1 MFRFEN
7 MSALMLLWMVP
18 VLVGISI
25 IASGRAR
32 AKMNRIM
39 GEKLVPFL
47 TSSVSVRRRRWK
59 LILQCVVLILMVFAL
74 ARPQM
79 GQSKQ
84 EIKSEGV
91 ELVFVVDVSDSMMAE
106 DVRPNRLEQAKTEL
120 SKLIDLMPGNKIGV
134 VAFAGSAA
142 VMSPLTTDPNSL
154 RMYLDSLSPN
164 SVSAQGTNFQSAIE
178 EAAEAFKRGGVDADD
193 TVKVTRVIVV
203 ASDGED
209 HEPGA
214 NAAAEKLTKEGIR
227 IFALAYGTE
236 KGAPIPVRDSMGFMR
251 GYKKD
256 KSGQTVLTTVKG
268 AALQALAQSGKGTF
282 YHAAFGGSHIQN
294 LASDISK
301 LEKTQFDSEIA
312 TQYDEKFQIFLL
324 LAVLLA
330 LIEILMGE
338 RAAASRVWK
347 GRFEVT
353 S

>member
-7 MSALMLLWMVP
+7 SSAFLLLWFIP
-18 VLVGISI
+18 I
-25 IASGRAR
+25 IFMIAVIFTRRSRH
-32 AKMNRIM
+32 KLKKVM

-47 TSSVSVRRRRWK
+47 TSSVSLPRRRWK
-59 LILQCVVLILMVFAL
+59 LILQCLALVLMIIAL

-120 SKLIDLMPGNKIGV
+120 AKLVDLMPGNKIGV

-142 VMSPLTTDPNSL
+142 VMSPLTTDPSSL
-154 RMYLDSLSPN
+154 KMYLESLSTT
-164 SVSAQGTNFQSAIE
+164 SVSSQGTNFEAAIT
-178 EAAEAFKRGGVDADD
+178 EAAEAFKRGGVEADD
-193 TVKVTRVIVV
+193 TTKVTRVIVI

-214 NAAAEKLTKEGIR
+214 IAAAEKLTNEGTR

-236 KGAPIPVRDSMGFMR
+236 KGAPIPLRDAMGFQR

-256 KSGQTVLTTVKG
+256 RSGQTVLTTVKG
-268 AALQALAQSGKGTF
+268 QALEALAQAGKGSF
-282 YHAAFGGSHIQN
+282 YHAAFGGSHIQKI
-294 LASDISK
+294 ASDIDK
-301 LEKTQFDSEIA
+301 LEKTEFESEIA
-312 TQYDEKFQIFLL
+312 TQYDERFQIFLL
-324 LAVLLA
+324 LGILIALL
-330 LIEILMGE
+330 EILLGE
-338 RAAASRVWK
+338 RAPASKMWK
-347 GRFEVT
+347 GRFEVNT
-353 S
+353 